1 MAFTTKKSVLFLGLG
16 VVVLFAGF
24 LATFYLTFRDVTRV
38 TIEKQPRVGMA
49 RQATDV
55 HEVEGEALAGDRQ
68 PELVSGMHLPF
79 QISRFSFH
87 EGGYD
92 GPVKSSPVYERG
104 ETFWLKL
111 DIVGFGLKSGNVVLS
126 QDYYLYRADDLSRPI
141 VDRPKAVKKAE
152 PWEKNRVV
160 SFGNHGEA
168 PSPGDYVIETVVHDH
183 TNGLFT
189 SQRIPFKVIGKKN
202 TFQEK
207 RLSGDLPTRRI

>member
-1 MAFTTKKSVLFLGLG
+1 MAFTSKKSVLFLGFATAI
-16 VVVLFAGF
+16 LFSGF

-38 TIEKQPRVGMA
+38 TIEKQPRGGLA
-49 RQATDV
+49 QQATET

-68 PELVSGMHLPF
+68 PDLVSGMQLPF

-111 DIVGFGLKSGNVVLS
+111 DIVGFGLREGNVVLS

-141 VDRPKAVKKAE
+141 TTRPKSIKKAE

-160 SFGNHGEA
+160 HFGNHGDTPA
-168 PSPGDYVIETVVHDH
+168 PGDYVIEAVIHDH

-189 SQRIPFKVIGKKN
+189 SQRIPLKVLAKKN
-202 TFQEK
+202 TF
-207 RLSGDLPTRRI
+207 